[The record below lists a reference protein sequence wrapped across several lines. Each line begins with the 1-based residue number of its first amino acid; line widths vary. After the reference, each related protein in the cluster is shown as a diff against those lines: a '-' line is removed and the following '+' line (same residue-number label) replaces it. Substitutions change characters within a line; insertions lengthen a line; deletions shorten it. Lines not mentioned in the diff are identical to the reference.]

1 MRIEPVATRGGIDH
15 CLTIVWGKTSET
27 KQAWGQY
34 KRLRIADLNKTF
46 PSAELVS
53 YRPRRAVS

>member
-1 MRIEPVATRGGIDH
+1 MGIEPVPMRGGIDQ
-15 CLTIVWGKTSET
+15 CLTIEWEKTSET
-27 KQAWGQY
+27 RQAWGQS